1 MGRGMKDMDLS
12 SWRYGCLIAVLL
24 LLLPFSTRVTA
35 ATIPLNECLNP
46 PNGAVFCE
54 DFEGSN
60 PKSDFN
66 DYDGNPDT
74 ENQIIR
80 NEGPSSDPANRVV
93 RLRVPSGQGGVSDL
107 LKELSTGY
115 DRLYA
120 RWYFMYE
127 PGFNFNAHNHGSGL
141 AAGNRYLVGSSGN
154 RPAGNDYAGFFM
166 QYQENTNRP
175 YAYSYYRGMYQDCN
189 NPQGSCW
196 GDSLP
201 CVYDSGASYCKQPQH
216 RPSVPLPNLI
226 AGQWY
231 CVEQM
236 VDLGTPT
243 TTGQGA
249 DGRLTIWLDSNLLG
263 DFQDLWIRT
272 SADLRIH
279 YLWLSLFHHDG
290 THSTA
295 GELIDNVVVSTQP
308 IGCGATEPGI
318 LNPPRNL
325 RITSEQP

>member
-1 MGRGMKDMDLS
+1 MKKFSAATVGIGGIFGL
-12 SWRYGCLIAVLL
+12 CLL
-24 LLLPFSTRVTA
+24 LMVSVTA
-35 ATIPLNECLNP
+35 SADTVPRKECANP
-46 PNGAVFCE
+46 PAGTVFCE

-60 PKSDFN
+60 PKANFD

-74 ENQIIR
+74 ENQVVATA
-80 NEGPSSDPANRVV
+80 GPAGDLANKAI
-93 RLRVPSGQGGVSDL
+93 RLRVPTEQGGGADL
-107 LKELSTGY
+107 IKVLSANY
-115 DRLYA
+115 DQLYA
-120 RWYFMYE
+120 RWFFMYE
-127 PGFNFNAHNHGSGL
+127 PGFNFNAPNHGGGL
-141 AAGNRYLVGSSGN
+141 AAGDRNLVGSSGN

-175 YAYSYYRGMYQDCN
+175 YAYSYYRGMYQDCS
-189 NPQGSCW
+189 NPQGNCW

-216 RPSVPLPNLI
+216 RPSVPLPNLVE
-226 AGQWY
+226 GQWY

-236 VDLGTPT
+236 VDMGTPT
-243 TTGQGA
+243 ATGQGA

-290 THSTA
+290 THSAA
-295 GELIDNVVVSTQP
+295 GELVDNVVVSTQP
-308 IGCGATEPGI
+308 IGCGTTEPGI

-325 RITSEQP
+325 RITGEQP